1 MELLILCNAARIA
14 SAQRVV
20 LVVPYFPYAKQNKVK
35 KRGAVPARLMADMMK
50 MAGAHHIITVDL
62 NPAQMLGFF
71 HTPCDNMMIWPLF
84 QQYVLH
90 RKRDWGEC
98 IVVAKNPGASKRA
111 ARLAKML
118 DLDIALVLDRG
129 DDDDESG
136 GECHSLFFVPRPAC
150 ASRSAPSWVPLV
162 AHITSK
168 SSEDSSIHSLT
179 RSLPALINI
188 IYAVLLEDNSCLP
201 PPPPPKNRCCFA
213 FCAALSSSL
222 RSSFSPRPFSPRT
235 C

>member
-1 MELLILCNAARIA
+1 MHVDR
-14 SAQRVV
+14 
-20 LVVPYFPYAKQNKVK
+20 YAKQNKVK

-84 QQYVLH
+84 QQYVFH
-90 RKRDWGEC
+90 RKRDWGDC

-129 DDDDESG
+129 EEDDDSG
-136 GECHSLFFVPRPAC
+136 GEYCTVSLASLRIATRLVIIQMMMNPFAISFAYDSLSLSLSPPHPVILFLSRLVFVLYTSFTFFIAAVRGF
-150 ASRSAPSWVPLV
+150 PSMR
-162 AHITSK
+162 
-168 SSEDSSIHSLT
+168 SLT
-179 RSLPALINI
+179 F
-188 IYAVLLEDNSCLP
+188 P
-201 PPPPPKNRCCFA
+201 P
-213 FCAALSSSL
+213 
-222 RSSFSPRPFSPRT
+222 
-235 C
+235 